1 MTRNKPIVAID
12 GPAASG
18 KSTTA
23 RMVARRL
30 GYLWVDTG
38 AMYRALALKAL
49 REGIRPD
56 DRERLKEMVDRT
68 DVYLEERD
76 GGLRVFLDGE
86 DVTEAIRSPEVT
98 RAVSWVC
105 TFPFVRQAM
114 MRLQREMACG
124 GGVVMEGRDIGT
136 VVVPDAEVKVFLD
149 ADIKERARR
158 RWKELGER
166 GVNVSLEEVER
177 ELAERDRKDAER
189 EHAPLRRAPD
199 AIVVDTTDL
208 SIDEQVDRI
217 VQMIKAYIDRKT

>member
-1 MTRNKPIVAID
+1 MTRNKPVVAID

-68 DVYLEERD
+68 DVCLEERD

>member
-1 MTRNKPIVAID
+1 MTRNKPVVAID

-56 DRERLKEMVDRT
+56 DRERLKETVDRT

>member
-1 MTRNKPIVAID
+1 VTRNKPVVAID